1 MNCFLPLRRVWLLV
15 ALLGWSQCF
24 AANAPQRIEAD
35 LLVVGG
41 NEPAVAAAVQA
52 ARLGVKRVVLVSDIA
67 MLGGQFSAE
76 GVGNVDEWTTVNGKR
91 TRFPRS
97 GMFLEVARAI
107 EATNLRKYGKA
118 EPANSFC
125 AWLTAEP
132 REAARIFEELVAPQV
147 ASGRL
152 RIERGWEPVKV
163 ELAGNRVAGVTFA
176 KADERL
182 EVRARLTIDASD
194 WGDVIQLSG
203 AKWSAGPDAKA
214 RFGEPSAPEQI
225 TEANRHEMNPLTW
238 CVVVRGAAKEGVIPE
253 PPGFDP
259 RRYFG
264 CSRETREDFQK
275 TGWPKGVL
283 FMNVPAFADTT
294 HPAGPYSPPVNIYTH
309 RRLVDA
315 AHNQLPHER
324 EALFFNWPPQ
334 DYPTDVWPKSVA
346 DALDAT
352 EPGASKKN
360 LVALTPAQRHIVFE
374 DAKRHSLGLLHH
386 VQKLEPRFRKLELT
400 DEFGTPDRLPPKP
413 YIREGLRLEALTM
426 LREQD
431 LRTPHNE
438 PRWAKLMPADAVFG
452 FQFNIDFHP
461 TRRQFLNNDLAEPW
475 ATIHTATRNWS
486 THTDRG
492 MFPFSGLVPVERDGL
507 LGAGK
512 NIGVSS
518 VVQSALRLH
527 GQMML
532 CGQAS
537 ATAAWLCLRDNLQP
551 RALAAD
557 ARRVRELQRVLA
569 RGTNGPGV
577 LLWPYHDLAP
587 EHPAFEAAGL
597 MTLAGIWRADADSV
611 FFLPDKGISAEEWE
625 ATVARAPIAAHDALR
640 KQAPPATRSAAVRVL
655 ASAIA
660 FEQLPFTE

>member
-1 MNCFLPLRRVWLLV
+1 MKCFVPLRCVWLLAAVLAFGQCLV
-15 ALLGWSQCF
+15 A
-24 AANAPQRIEAD
+24 AEPQRLDAD

-41 NEPAVAAAVQA
+41 NEAAIAAAVQA

-76 GVGNVDEWTTVNGKR
+76 GVGNVDEWTTVQGKR
-91 TRFPRS
+91 ARFPRS

-107 EATNLRKYGKA
+107 EETNRRKYGKA

-125 AWLTAEP
+125 AWLTIEP

-147 ASGRL
+147 ASGHL

-163 ELAGNRVAGVTFA
+163 ELAGNRVAGVSFA
-176 KADERL
+176 KAAARL

-214 RFGEPSAPEQI
+214 RFGEPSAPDQI
-225 TEANRHEMNPLTW
+225 TEANRREMNPLTW
-238 CVVVRGAAKEGVIPE
+238 CVVVRGSTKESIIPE

-264 CSRETREDFQK
+264 CSRETRTNFTA

-334 DYPTDVWPKSVA
+334 DYPLDVWPKAVA

-360 LVALTPAQRHIVFE
+360 LVALTPAQRRIVFE

-431 LRTPHNE
+431 LRTPHPE
-438 PRWAKLMPADAVFG
+438 PRWAKLMPSDAVFG

-461 TRRQFLNNDLAEPW
+461 TRRQFLNDDPAAPW

-492 MFPFSGLVPVERDGL
+492 MFPLRGLVPVERDG
-507 LGAGK
+507 
-512 NIGVSS
+512 
-518 VVQSALRLH
+518 
-527 GQMML
+527 
-532 CGQAS
+532 
-537 ATAAWLCLRDNLQP
+537 
-551 RALAAD
+551 
-557 ARRVRELQRVLA
+557 
-569 RGTNGPGV
+569 
-577 LLWPYHDLAP
+577 
-587 EHPAFEAAGL
+587 
-597 MTLAGIWRADADSV
+597 
-611 FFLPDKGISAEEWE
+611 
-625 ATVARAPIAAHDALR
+625 
-640 KQAPPATRSAAVRVL
+640 
-655 ASAIA
+655 
-660 FEQLPFTE
+660 